1 MLQGDDG
8 LSLNEM
14 HDRVRSLKKD
24 GLGELGCLLAH
35 LKAMDYTTSNGIDF
49 ILEDSARIAPS
60 TAETLIAGAKA
71 LRAGTADM
79 VYAGFLG
86 SEANLVCNRR
96 ADMCHRWPTRD
107 VIH

>member
-1 MLQGDDG
+1 
-8 LSLNEM
+8 
-14 HDRVRSLKKD
+14 
-24 GLGELGCLLAH
+24 
-35 LKAMDYTTSNGIDF
+35 MDYTTSNGIDF

-86 SEANLVCNRR
+86 SEANLVCNRALTCVAR
-96 ADMCHRWPTRD
+96 MKYAGHDSVTD
-107 VIH
+107 